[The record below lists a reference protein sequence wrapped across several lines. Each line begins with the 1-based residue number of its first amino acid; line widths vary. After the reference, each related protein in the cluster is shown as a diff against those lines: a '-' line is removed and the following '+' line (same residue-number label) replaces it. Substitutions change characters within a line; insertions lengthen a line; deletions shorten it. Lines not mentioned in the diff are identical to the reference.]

1 VTLERNISLEFTSI
15 LERAAEFHGHLGP
28 FLAIG
33 VKMGLTGL
41 NQLEIIKNKSLTIA
55 ASLPLRVP
63 FSCIIDGLQITTS
76 CTIGNRKLTLKD
88 SEKIQ
93 AKFTRKDNGRKIV
106 VALNQSTFEK
116 LKSQLLQET
125 LPDEKVRELAWKVAT
140 VPETELF
147 VIT

>member
-1 VTLERNISLEFTSI
+1 MKENLDKRHYSI
-15 LERAAEFHGHLGP
+15 FKKAEDFHGHLGP
-28 FLAIG
+28 FLVIG
-33 VKMGLTGL
+33 VRMGLIGLHRTGMA
-41 NQLEIIKNKSLTIA
+41 KGKSLA
-55 ASLPLRVP
+55 VRASLPLRVP
-63 FSCIIDGLQITTS
+63 YSCIIDGLQITTK
-76 CTIGNRKLTLKD
+76 CTIGNQKLSLKN

-93 AKFTRKDNGRKIV
+93 AKFTRRDNGRKIV

-125 LPDEKVRELAWKVAT
+125 LPDEQIRRLAWKVAT

>member
-1 VTLERNISLEFTSI
+1 MKENIDKRHYSI
-15 LERAAEFHGHLGP
+15 FKKAEDFHGHLGP

-125 LPDEKVRELAWKVAT
+125 LPDEQIRRLAWKVGT